1 MKKRIIAFYDLLLYT
16 VICTPLIAVAAVL
29 LFVLITKGTPEWIY
43 ENWHLVVVFA
53 ISFVLPVA
61 GTCIRGELF
70 ESSNSKDDRV
80 CNTPV
85 TQAEKEERV

>member
-29 LFVLITKGTPEWIY
+29 LFVLITKGTPEWIH

-61 GTCIRGELF
+61 GTMLF
-70 ESSNSKDDRV
+70 RYCEAAYDSIHFHYFPFATCR
-80 CNTPV
+80 
-85 TQAEKEERV
+85 